1 MRLLQIFPGE
11 GAKTAWFA
19 ALGFLVHCGLA
30 MGLSVTDAIFL
41 SELGADELPMVYVIM
56 PLFMILFTPLSS
68 YIQSRFSIE
77 KALSIALVAIA
88 CGAAALGLLFQTSI
102 GDGNPGL
109 VIFSG
114 KIFTSIWYI
123 GLYTIF
129 WNFVDAYFPLSE
141 GKRLYG
147 IINAGS
153 CGGVILAGGLL
164 TALSSRVDSFWILYI
179 WAAMSMLS
187 IPVGI
192 AIRRRFVNLED
203 TGESDTQSVADTI
216 RSSMRA
222 VKRSKYALFTAL
234 LYFLLPLLNTAN
246 EYLSFSV
253 FSKYGSEQEII
264 ALFGQLYSI
273 AYVFNLII
281 SLFAFNYLVAR
292 IGVRN
297 IVLIQPLVYFAA
309 FFWYFSDFTFA
320 AAVFG
325 FFAYQ
330 TILCA
335 VDNNN
340 ANLLFNALP
349 HHEKRSIRTFIEGM
363 GEPIAIAISGAALM
377 YGLNTFPTSKIA
389 LFGIAATFVAAITA
403 YIINQLYVGGIVDNL
418 KEGKA
423 RERKQA
429 KEPRDLFNI
438 SPHSQLNSGNPQP
451 STSPA
456 IRVDS
461 ELAKLTKRA
470 GPDKPYTARAAAS
483 RLLHA
488 DPEEI
493 PAILRILR
501 VSRDAPSLV
510 DAIRARAD
518 YTEQERQTLMEAVSD
533 AGLGAIPGLLNIL
546 HHPQSGYPMR
556 SLALETL
563 AGLSFAQVEF
573 AWEDLLVQ
581 ATREADFLQEV
592 GVLFPDPLSRQTGL
606 SMLRQAILELED
618 HAFEWMLQILATAG
632 RIPDHAIILAS
643 LNSGNPKDRANAA
656 EILIEG
662 LGISGFR
669 HIEPYFKHYPSV
681 PDKTG
686 DPGNHKADSGGS
698 GMVTSDAH
706 NAIQLA
712 LRSNRPWIAA
722 AAAQACIRREANLD
736 PDLVWSALPHTS
748 SSSRSWILPELSTDD
763 TNIDTQLDSPFT
775 RIMLLRD
782 SPLFGPLKAHALHA
796 LIDYFQPV
804 SLPSD
809 SPVPEGFVMLP
820 MADTYWTMPASPE
833 RVRIARGFPLGLT
846 PSTSS
851 LELSADLRTT
861 VTTHGLLVSFERLQ
875 RIHQIHPKAGP
886 SILSDSASDA
896 HPADTP
902 LTKEEPSHA

>member
-30 MGLSVTDAIFL
+30 MGLSVTDAVFL

-88 CGAAALGLLFQTSI
+88 CGAATLAILFQTSI

-179 WAAMSMLS
+179 WAALSILS
-187 IPVGI
+187 IPVSI

-203 TGESDTQSVADTI
+203 TGESDTESVADTI

-222 VKRSKYALFTAL
+222 VRRSKYALFTAL
-234 LYFLLPLLNTAN
+234 LYFLLPLLNTTN

-253 FSKYGSEQEII
+253 FSKYGNEQEII

-281 SLFAFNYLVAR
+281 SLFAFNFLVAR

-377 YGLNTFPTSKIA
+377 YGLNTFPTGKIA
-389 LFGIAATFVAAITA
+389 LFGIATTFVAAITA
-403 YIINQLYVGGIVDNL
+403 YIINQLYVGGIADNL
-418 KEGKA
+418 KGDKA
-423 RERKQA
+423 RA
-429 KEPRDLFNI
+429 KKAIGETRDSCCRNPL
-438 SPHSQLNSGNPQP
+438 SQLDSRYPP
-451 STSPA
+451 ASKPPA
-456 IRVDS
+456 IRLDS
-461 ELAKLTKRA
+461 ELARLTKRA

-483 RLLHA
+483 RLRHA
-488 DPEEI
+488 EPEEI
-493 PAILRILR
+493 PAILGILQI
-501 VSRDAPSLV
+501 SRDAPGLV
-510 DAIRARAD
+510 DAIRARTD
-518 YTEQERQTLMEAVSD
+518 YTEQERQTLMEAISN

-546 HHPQSGYPMR
+546 HHPHSGYPMR
-556 SLALETL
+556 SLALEAL

-573 AWEDLLVQ
+573 AWEDLLIQ
-581 ATREADFLQEV
+581 ATQEAKFLRDV
-592 GVLFPDPLSRQTGL
+592 SVLIPDTITGQTGFP
-606 SMLRQAILELED
+606 MLRRSIQELED
-618 HAFEWMLQILATAG
+618 HAFEWMLQILSSAG
-632 RIPDHAIILAS
+632 RIPDHIIILAS

-669 HIEPYFKHYPSV
+669 HIEAYFKHYPSS
-681 PDKTG
+681 DKTG
-686 DPGNHKADSGGS
+686 DSGNTRQDSACS
-698 GMVTSDAH
+698 GQATSDAPKV
-706 NAIQLA
+706 IQLA

-722 AAAQACIRREANLD
+722 AAAQACIRHEANLD
-736 PDLVWSALPHTS
+736 PDLIWSALPHTS
-748 SSSRSWILPELSTDD
+748 DSSRSWILPELSTDD
-763 TNIDTQLDSPFT
+763 TNIDTQPDSPFT
-775 RIMLLRD
+775 RLMLLRD
-782 SPLFGPLKAHALHA
+782 SPLFSSLKVHEIHA

-804 SLPSD
+804 SLALD
-809 SPVPEGFVMLP
+809 APVPEGFVMLP
-820 MADTYWTMPASPE
+820 MADTDWTTPASTKP
-833 RVRIARGFPLGLT
+833 VRIARGFPLGL
-846 PSTSS
+846 PSSSGS

-861 VTTHGLLVSFERLQ
+861 GTTHGLMISFERLQ
-875 RIHQIHPKAGP
+875 RIHQIHPKTGF
-886 SILSDSASDA
+886 SVTGRSDRDT
-896 HPADTP
+896 HPAENP
-902 LTKEEPSHA
+902 LTMEESSHA

>member
-30 MGLSVTDAIFL
+30 MGLSVTDAVFL

-88 CGAAALGLLFQTSI
+88 CGAATLGLLFQTSI

-123 GLYTIF
+123 GIYTIF

-179 WAAMSMLS
+179 WAALSILS

-203 TGESDTQSVADTI
+203 TGESDTESVADTI

-246 EYLSFSV
+246 EFLSFSV
-253 FSKYGSEQEII
+253 FSKYGNEQEII

-281 SLFAFNYLVAR
+281 SLFAFNFLVAR

-349 HHEKRSIRTFIEGM
+349 YHEKRSIRTFIEGM

-389 LFGIAATFVAAITA
+389 LFGIATTFIAAITA
-403 YIINQLYVGGIVDNL
+403 YIINQLYVGGIADNL
-418 KEGKA
+418 
-423 RERKQA
+423 RENRLSNNPDATPNQA
-429 KEPRDLFNI
+429 KETIVSTRLG
-438 SPHSQLNSGNPQP
+438 SQ
-451 STSPA
+451 STP
-456 IRVDS
+456 V
-461 ELAKLTKRA
+461 
-470 GPDKPYTARAAAS
+470 GPYAARIAAS
-483 RLLHA
+483 RLA
-488 DPEEI
+488 NVPPE
-493 PAILRILR
+493 AIAGILSTLRHTH
-501 VSRDAPSLV
+501 DAQSIV
-510 DAIRARAD
+510 DAIRARED
-518 YTEQERQTLMEAVSD
+518 YTTDEHQILMQAAHD
-533 AGLGAIPGLLNIL
+533 AGLGVVPGLLNIL
-546 HHPQSGYPMR
+546 HNPLDGFRAR
-556 SLALETL
+556 SLAWDI
-563 AGLSFAQVEF
+563 LSNLSYAQIEF
-573 AWEDLLVQ
+573 AWKDLLS
-581 ATREADFLQEV
+581 EAIQHAEQLRMIADSIPDTAPPDSALSVLQ
-592 GVLFPDPLSRQTGL
+592 LSIGDLQNQ
-606 SMLRQAILELED
+606 S
-618 HAFEWMLQILATAG
+618 FEWMLHILSTAG
-632 RIPDHAIILAS
+632 KIPDHPVILAS
-643 LNSGNPKDRANAA
+643 LDSGKPKDRANAA

-662 LGISGFR
+662 LGLTGFR
-669 HIEPYFKHYPSV
+669 RIETYFSAYR
-681 PDKTG
+681 PDSCSPAAPLKTV
-686 DPGNHKADSGGS
+686 KESRLADNGFDTLIQRAILSTHLPIAI
-698 GMVTSDAH
+698 VAAH
-706 NAIQLA
+706 
-712 LRSNRPWIAA
+712 
-722 AAAQACIRREANLD
+722 ACIEGEANLQ
-736 PDLVWSALPHTS
+736 PGLLWSLLPHAPLRSSIISAL
-748 SSSRSWILPELSTDD
+748 SRSQTDASTA
-763 TNIDTQLDSPFT
+763 IPKAF
-775 RIMLLRD
+775 LLKR
-782 SPLFGPLKAHALHA
+782 SPLFHTLRMHSIHPLLPYFEHIQLKANTPTPQGSIFIPDREAAWILGA
-796 LIDYFQPV
+796 V
-804 SLPSD
+804 SS
-809 SPVPEGFVMLP
+809 SPIHIPR
-820 MADTYWTMPASPE
+820 AY
-833 RVRIARGFPLGLT
+833 PLGLSAAINPT
-846 PSTSS
+846 GVTRDFRPKDLVSGLATSS
-851 LELSADLRTT
+851 DRI
-861 VTTHGLLVSFERLQ
+861 Q
-875 RIHQIHPKAGP
+875 RILRIHPELAP
-886 SILSDSASDA
+886 SIMRDNLAEMDPTRQNPDLDSI
-896 HPADTP
+896 PV
-902 LTKEEPSHA
+902 KEEGLHA